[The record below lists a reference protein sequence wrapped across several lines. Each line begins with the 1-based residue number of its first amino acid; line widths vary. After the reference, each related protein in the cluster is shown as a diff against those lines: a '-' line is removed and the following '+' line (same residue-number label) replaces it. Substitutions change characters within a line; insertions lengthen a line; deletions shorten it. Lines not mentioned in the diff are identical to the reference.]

1 MTFLAN
7 KKIVLASGNQGKIRE
22 IQTILKNQ
30 NIIPQSQFKIE
41 EAEETGS
48 SFVENAIIKARNA
61 ALHSHL
67 PAIADDSGLVVD
79 VLNGAPGV
87 ISARYAGVGASD
99 QDNLQKLLNDLT
111 DISIKKRTARFV
123 CVIVLLR
130 HANDPLPLIS
140 QAAWEGVILSEPIGE
155 NGFGYDPVFWLPTHQ
170 QTSAQLRPEIKNKIS
185 HRGQALR
192 QLTELIKTTA

>member
-41 EAEETGS
+41 EAEETGA

-67 PAIADDSGLVVD
+67 PAIADDS
-79 VLNGAPGV
+79 
-87 ISARYAGVGASD
+87 
-99 QDNLQKLLNDLT
+99 
-111 DISIKKRTARFV
+111 
-123 CVIVLLR
+123 
-130 HANDPLPLIS
+130 
-140 QAAWEGVILSEPIGE
+140 
-155 NGFGYDPVFWLPTHQ
+155 
-170 QTSAQLRPEIKNKIS
+170 
-185 HRGQALR
+185 
-192 QLTELIKTTA
+192 